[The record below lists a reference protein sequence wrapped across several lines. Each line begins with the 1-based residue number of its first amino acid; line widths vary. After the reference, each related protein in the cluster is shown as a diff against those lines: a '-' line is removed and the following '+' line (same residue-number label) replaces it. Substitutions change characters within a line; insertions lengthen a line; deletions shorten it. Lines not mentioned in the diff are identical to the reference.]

1 MMCFFDTYLR
11 NNADGNNPLIAL
23 VLAILNGLQATTIFG
38 AQYVPLKNKGQ
49 VLTENLEK

>member
-1 MMCFFDTYLR
+1 MKWFFDTYLR

-38 AQYVPLKNKGQ
+38 AQNDTLKSKGKL
-49 VLTENLEK
+49 LTKNLEK